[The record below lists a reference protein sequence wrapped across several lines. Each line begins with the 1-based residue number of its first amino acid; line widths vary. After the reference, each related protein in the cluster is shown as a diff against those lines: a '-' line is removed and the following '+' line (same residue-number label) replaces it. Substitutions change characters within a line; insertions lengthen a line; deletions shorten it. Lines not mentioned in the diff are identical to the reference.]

1 MVLTQQEHWITHKTK
16 SIVLRSKICLA
27 VINIGDKKKVHI
39 EESPYLEILGSSTTK
54 LHKQTSLDQLLNYLG
69 NNLFWKNITN

>member
-1 MVLTQQEHWITHKTK
+1 VLTQQEHWIPHKTK

-39 EESPYLEILGSSTTK
+39 EESPYLEILGRA
-54 LHKQTSLDQLLNYLG
+54 QQLNY
-69 NNLFWKNITN
+69 TNKHHSINC